1 VWVFDRARRTRG
13 RLTLDPDAD
22 TAPVW
27 SPDSRRIAY
36 RSDRR
41 GGGLFIRAA
50 DGADEERRLTSAE
63 GLYHTPYTFT
73 PDGKRLLFVEFR
85 DYKQQDVLSV
95 RLDGS
100 GSASGA
106 GRIERVLTGPAAE
119 LRPALSPDGRWLAYQ
134 SDESGR
140 FEIYVRPFPDVQRS
154 KVQVSVDGGTS
165 PVWRADGRE
174 LFFASA
180 GSLIAVDLSAGGE
193 SAKTPARESNGVSA
207 TSARHSSRN
216 VSDAANADTAFQ
228 FGALRRLFAIGGADD
243 RLGPLFDVQA
253 DGARVL
259 VLRDAAGGGEPV
271 TVHLIQ
277 GWRRIV
283 EQALEQA
290 RGGRT

>member
-1 VWVFDRARRTRG
+1 
-13 RLTLDPDAD
+13 
-22 TAPVW
+22 VW

-73 PDGKRLLFVEFR
+73 PDGRRLLFVEFR

-100 GSASGA
+100 GS
-106 GRIERVLTGPAAE
+106 GRVEPVLTGPAAE

-140 FEIYVRPFPDVQRS
+140 FEVYIRPFPDVQRA
-154 KVQVSVDGGTS
+154 KVQVSADGGTS

-180 GSLIAVDLSAGGE
+180 GTLIAVDVLPGGGSANA
-193 SAKTPARESNGVSA
+193 SARGSNGVTANAA
-207 TSARHSSRN
+207 TA
-216 VSDAANADTAFQ
+216 DAAAADATAADTAVDTAADRVATFR
-228 FGALRRLFAIGGADD
+228 FGALHRLFAIGGADD
-243 RLGPLFDVQA
+243 RLGPLFDIQR

-259 VLRDAAGGGEPV
+259 VLRDVVGGGPAP
-271 TVHLIQ
+271 TVHLVQ
-277 GWRRIV
+277 GWRAIV
-283 EQALEQA
+283 EQAVAQA
-290 RGGRT
+290 MGDAREPRR

>member
-1 VWVFDRARRTRG
+1 
-13 RLTLDPDAD
+13 
-22 TAPVW
+22 VW
-27 SPDSRRIAY
+27 SPDSRRIVW

-50 DGADEERRLTSAE
+50 DGADEERRLSNAE

-73 PDGKRLLFVEFR
+73 PDGRRLLFVEFR

-100 GSASGA
+100 G
-106 GRIERVLTGPAAE
+106 RVEPVLTGPAAE

-140 FEIYVRPFPDVQRS
+140 FEIYVRPFPDVQRA
-154 KVQVSVDGGTS
+154 KVQVSAEGGTS

-180 GSLIAVDLSAGGE
+180 GSLIAVDV
-193 SAKTPARESNGVSA
+193 PARGAAGNAVAGTATAATAATATTAGASAVSRA
-207 TSARHSSRN
+207 
-216 VSDAANADTAFQ
+216 DADEAAFR
-228 FGALRRLFAIGGADD
+228 FGELRRLFDIGGADD
-243 RLGPLFDVQA
+243 RLGPLFDIQP

-259 VLRDAAGGGEPV
+259 VLRETAGGPAP
-271 TVHLIQ
+271 TVHLVQ
-277 GWRRIV
+277 GWRTLV
-283 EQALEQA
+283 EQAIDGTA
-290 RGGRT
+290 AISADGSPRDRATDVRP